1 MTLKARPECEGWWCP
16 MCTAQVMAAI
26 AADAIS
32 GRTLLALAPLVL
44 LLVGLM
50 AYCLMDLARAPSVR
64 YLPKPVWALIIVLVS
79 FPLGAIAYLV
89 LGKDHHD
96 RQDSLP
102 RDSLPQ
108 DHDKPSARS
117 WNATG

>member
-1 MTLKARPECEGWWCP
+1 MFT
-16 MCTAQVMAAI
+16 TQVLAA
-26 AADAIS
+26 AASDPIS

-44 LLVGLM
+44 LLLGLM

-102 RDSLPQ
+102 H
-108 DHDKPSARS
+108 DHDEPAARS
-117 WNATG
+117 WNPAR

>member
-1 MTLKARPECEGWWCP
+1 MHSTGLWPQQPPTRFLVARCWLW
-16 MCTAQVMAAI
+16 
-26 AADAIS
+26 
-32 GRTLLALAPLVL
+32 LPLVL
-44 LLVGLM
+44 LLLGLM

-102 RDSLPQ
+102 H
-108 DHDKPSARS
+108 DHDEPAARS
-117 WNATG
+117 WNPTG

>member
-1 MTLKARPECEGWWCP
+1 MFT
-16 MCTAQVMAAI
+16 TQVMAA
-26 AADAIS
+26 AASDPIS
-32 GRTLLALAPLVL
+32 SRTLLALAPLVL
-44 LLVGLM
+44 LLLGLM
-50 AYCLMDLARAPSVR
+50 AYCLLDLARAPSVR

-102 RDSLPQ
+102 H
-108 DHDKPSARS
+108 DHDEPAARS
-117 WNATG
+117 WNSAG

>member
-1 MTLKARPECEGWWCP
+1 
-16 MCTAQVMAAI
+16 MCTTEIMAA
-26 AADAIS
+26 AAANPTSD
-32 GRTLLALAPLVL
+32 RTLLALAPLVL
-44 LLVGLM
+44 LLLGLM

-96 RQDSLP
+96 R
-102 RDSLPQ
+102 RDSIPH
-108 DHDKPSARS
+108 DHDEPSARS
-117 WNATG
+117 WSPTG